1 MKSTLSASDCSILLT
16 QISSALADLHALSVI
31 HDDVKPDNMM
41 WDSERKHA
49 VLIDFGA
56 ALIQDGP
63 VAFNPS
69 GTPPYAPPEFLQRR
83 KGMAGDVWALG
94 VTMLFAMRY
103 VRLPD
108 GGWILPHV
116 FEDEAV
122 LKDMMAW
129 LAEVEGLR
137 KELIGTN
144 ILLAE
149 MLDADPD
156 TRVKSPEVVR
166 RLTAP

>member
-1 MKSTLSASDCSILLT
+1 MKSTLSASDCSILWA
-16 QISSALADLHALSVI
+16 QISSALADLHAQSVI

-41 WDSERKHA
+41 WDNERKHA

-63 VAFNPS
+63 VEFNPS

-83 KGMAGDVWALG
+83 KGMEGDVWALG
-94 VTMLFAMRY
+94 VTILFALRY
-103 VRLPD
+103 VHLPD
-108 GGWILPHV
+108 GDWILPYV
-116 FEDEAV
+116 FQDEAV
-122 LKDMMAW
+122 LQEMMAW

-137 KELIGTN
+137 RELIGTN
-144 ILLAE
+144 MLLAE

-166 RLTAP
+166 RLKAL